1 MGGQQVQLSDLYAT
15 GLTTE
20 NDPEILGL
28 SADSRTV
35 TPGTLFA
42 ALKGVAADG
51 ADFIPQAIANGA
63 VAILADPGTASAS
76 IPVPV
81 IEDQN
86 PRRALA
92 QIAAKFFG
100 SQPET
105 AVAVTGTN
113 GKTSVAGFA
122 RQIWKRQGLTAA
134 TLGTLGV
141 LGPNETEILRHTTP
155 EPIELHRVLAD
166 LAQSGVTH
174 VALEASSHGLSQ
186 SRLAG
191 TKLKAGAFTN
201 LSRDHLDYHPTVEA
215 YLAAKMRLFTEIMDA
230 DATAVLNA
238 DSHEYPEIAAAC
250 RARGQQVIGY
260 GRHAADL
267 RVTGL
272 RPNGSSQYLEMRM
285 NGQDHSLRLPLLGDF
300 QVWTALCAVGL
311 VIATGGDADAALDSL
326 EHLHGVPGRLQWVA
340 EHNGGR
346 VFVDY
351 AHTPDALDHCLRAL
365 RPHATHHLTVVFGCG
380 GERDTGKREQMGQ
393 IACGLADRVIVT
405 DDNPRNEDP
414 AIIRKQVMTGCDH
427 AVEVP
432 GRGEAI
438 RAAIAG
444 LDEGDILVLAGKGV
458 ESGQD
463 IGSEVVP
470 FDDATQAQAAA
481 QEFRGAA

>member
-1 MGGQQVQLSDLYAT
+1 MLLSDLYASGAEDGPEIT
-15 GLTTE
+15 GLA
-20 NDPEILGL
+20 
-28 SADSRTV
+28 ADSRAV
-35 TPGTLFA
+35 KSGTLFA

-51 ADFIPQAIANGA
+51 ADFIPEAIARGA
-63 VAILADPGTASAS
+63 AAVLAEPGAAPSDTK
-76 IPVPV
+76 IPV

-92 QIAAKFFG
+92 IIAAKFFG
-100 SQPET
+100 PQPQT

-113 GKTSVAGFA
+113 GKTSVAGFT
-122 RQIWKRQGLTAA
+122 RQIWKRLGLKSAS
-134 TLGTLGV
+134 LGTLGV
-141 LGPNETEILRHTTP
+141 LGLNEPQGLHHTTP
-155 EPIELHRVLAD
+155 APIELHRVLAD
-166 LAQSGVTH
+166 LARSGVTH
-174 VALEASSHGLSQ
+174 VALEASSHGLNQ
-186 SRLAG
+186 SRLDG
-191 TKLKAGAFTN
+191 TRITAGAFTN

-215 YLAAKMRLFTEIMDA
+215 YLAAKMRLFTAVMAA
-230 DATAVLNA
+230 DGTAVLYA
-238 DSHEYPEIAAAC
+238 DSHEYPQIAAAC
-250 RARGQQVIGY
+250 RSRGQQVIGY

-267 RVTGL
+267 AVTGL
-272 RPNGSSQYLEMRM
+272 RANGSSQYLDVRID
-285 NGQDHSLRLPLLGDF
+285 GQAHSLCFPLLGDF
-300 QVWTALCAVGL
+300 QVWNALCALGL
-311 VIATGGDADAALDSL
+311 VVAAGGDPDRALESL
-326 EHLHGVPGRLQWVA
+326 EHLRGVPGRLQWVA

-380 GERDTGKREQMGQ
+380 GERDTGKRAQMGQ

-414 AIIRKQVMTGCDH
+414 AIIRQQVMGGCDH

-432 GRGEAI
+432 GRAQAI

-463 IGSEVVP
+463 LGSEVVP

>member
-1 MGGQQVQLSDLYAT
+1 MQLSDLYAT
-15 GLTTE
+15 GLATK
-20 NDPEILGL
+20 NDPDILGL
-28 SADSRTV
+28 AADSRAV

-63 VAILADPGTASAS
+63 VAILAHPGTASAS

-113 GKTSVAGFA
+113 GKTSVAGFT
-122 RQIWKRQGLTAA
+122 RQIWNRQGLNAA

-141 LGPNETEILRHTTP
+141 LGPNATEILHHTTP
-155 EPIELHRVLAD
+155 EPIKLHRVLAH

-174 VALEASSHGLSQ
+174 VALEASSHGLNQ

-191 TKLKAGAFTN
+191 TRIKSSAFTN

-215 YLAAKMRLFTEIMDA
+215 YLAAKMRLFTEVMDA
-230 DATAVLNA
+230 DGTAVLNA

-267 RVTGL
+267 RVTSL
-272 RPNGSSQYLEMRM
+272 RPNVSSQYLEVRV
-285 NGQDHSLRLPLLGDF
+285 NSQDHSVRLPLLGAF
-300 QVWTALCAVGL
+300 QVWNALCAVGL
-311 VIATGGDADAALDSL
+311 VIAAGGNADTALESL
-326 EHLHGVPGRLQWVA
+326 EHLRGVPGRLQWVA

-414 AIIRKQVMTGCDH
+414 AAIRQQVMTGCDH

-463 IGSEVVP
+463 FGSEVVP

>member
-1 MGGQQVQLSDLYAT
+1 
-15 GLTTE
+15 
-20 NDPEILGL
+20 
-28 SADSRTV
+28 
-35 TPGTLFA
+35 
-42 ALKGVAADG
+42 
-51 ADFIPQAIANGA
+51 
-63 VAILADPGTASAS
+63 
-76 IPVPV
+76 
-81 IEDQN
+81 
-86 PRRALA
+86 
-92 QIAAKFFG
+92 
-100 SQPET
+100 
-105 AVAVTGTN
+105 
-113 GKTSVAGFA
+113 
-122 RQIWKRQGLTAA
+122 
-134 TLGTLGV
+134 
-141 LGPNETEILRHTTP
+141 
-155 EPIELHRVLAD
+155 VLAG
-166 LAQSGVTH
+166 LAKSGVTH
-174 VALEASSHGLSQ
+174 VALEASSHGLNQ

-191 TKLKAGAFTN
+191 TQVKASAFTN

-215 YLAAKMRLFTEIMDA
+215 YLAAKMRLFTEVMEA
-230 DATAVLNA
+230 DGTAVLNA

-267 RVTGL
+267 RVTSL
-272 RPNGSSQYLEMRM
+272 RPNGSSQYLDVRM
-285 NGQDHSLRLPLLGDF
+285 DGQDHTVCFPLLGDF
-300 QVWTALCAVGL
+300 QVWNALCAVGL
-311 VIATGGDADAALDSL
+311 VVAAGGDADTALESL
-326 EHLHGVPGRLQWVA
+326 EHLRGVPGRLQWVA

-351 AHTPDALDHCLRAL
+351 AHTPDALDNCLRAL

-414 AIIRKQVMTGCDH
+414 ASIRKQVMGGCDH

-432 GRGEAI
+432 GRAKAI
-438 RAAIAG
+438 RDAIAG

-463 IGSEVVP
+463 LGSEVVP

>member
-1 MGGQQVQLSDLYAT
+1 MRLSELYALRT
-15 GLTTE
+15 ATK
-20 NDPEILGL
+20 NNPEILGL
-28 SADSRTV
+28 AADSRTV
-35 TPGTLFA
+35 NPGTLFA

-51 ADFIPQAIANGA
+51 ADYIPEAIARGA
-63 VAILADPGTASAS
+63 DAILVAPGVASAS
-76 IPVPV
+76 LKVAV
-81 IEDQN
+81 IEDEN

-92 QIAAKFFG
+92 KIAAKFFG
-100 SQPET
+100 AQPET
-105 AVAVTGTN
+105 AVAITGTN
-113 GKTSVAGFA
+113 GKTSVAGFT

-134 TLGTLGV
+134 TLGTLGIQ
-141 LGPNETEILRHTTP
+141 GPNEPGVLHHTTP
-155 EPIELHRVLAD
+155 EPIELHRVLAG
-166 LAQSGVTH
+166 LAKSGVTH
-174 VALEASSHGLSQ
+174 VALEASSHGLNQ

-191 TKLKAGAFTN
+191 TQVKASAFTN

-215 YLAAKMRLFTEIMDA
+215 YLAAKMRLFTEVMEA
-230 DATAVLNA
+230 DGTAVLNA

-267 RVTGL
+267 RVTSL
-272 RPNGSSQYLEMRM
+272 RPNGSSQYLDVRM
-285 NGQDHSLRLPLLGDF
+285 DGQDHTVCLPLLGDF
-300 QVWTALCAVGL
+300 QVWNALCAVGL
-311 VIATGGDADAALDSL
+311 VVAAGGDADTALESL
-326 EHLHGVPGRLQWVA
+326 EHLRGVPGRLQWVA

-414 AIIRKQVMTGCDH
+414 AAIRKQVMGGCDH

-432 GRGEAI
+432 GRAKAI
-438 RAAIAG
+438 RDAIAG

-463 IGSEVVP
+463 LGSEVVP